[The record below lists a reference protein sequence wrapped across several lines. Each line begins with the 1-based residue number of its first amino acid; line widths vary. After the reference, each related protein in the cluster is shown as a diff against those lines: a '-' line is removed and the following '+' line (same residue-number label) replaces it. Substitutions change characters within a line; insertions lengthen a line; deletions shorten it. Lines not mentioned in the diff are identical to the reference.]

1 MEKLSFYHLLDAAQ
15 IKDSDINLL
24 IDLAEK
30 YRQNSHQ
37 KNFAAKDCEGLIA
50 ATLFFEASTR
60 TRMSFESAMLR
71 LGGNNI
77 TLENG
82 ETSSVKKGETLTD
95 TGRIVSNYADIIIV
109 RHPETGSVAE
119 LAKYSSVPVIN
130 AGDGTNQHPSQSLAD
145 LYTIFCEKKRL
156 DNLKIGVLGD
166 LKHGRTVHSLLTLLS
181 RYASNS
187 LTLISHPSLGIDA
200 AYKQQLSTHGC
211 KIIETY
217 NLENSIGELDILYVT
232 RIQQERF
239 QDIRE
244 YEKVKNLFHV
254 NSTLLQKAKKNL
266 TILHPLPR
274 VNEIAIEVDFTDQ
287 ARYFAQANYAVY
299 IRMALLYLMT
309 RGNCLVPASCK

>member
-15 IKDSDINLL
+15 IKDSDINQL

-30 YRQNSHQ
+30 YRKQGNE
-37 KNFAAKDCEGLIA
+37 KNFIDANCRGLIA
-50 ATLFFEASTR
+50 ANLFFEASTR

-77 TLENG
+77 TLESG
-82 ETSSVKKGETLTD
+82 EASSVKKGETLTD

-166 LKHGRTVHSLLTLLS
+166 LKYGRTVHSLLTLLS
-181 RYASNS
+181 RHQSNS
-187 LTLISHPSLGIDA
+187 LTLISHPSLKVEAD
-200 AYKQQLSTHGC
+200 YKQHLSAHGC
-211 KIIETY
+211 KIIETDD
-217 NLENSIGELDILYVT
+217 LENSIGELDILYVT
-232 RIQQERF
+232 RVQQERF
-239 QDIRE
+239 PDPKE
-244 YEKVKNLFHV
+244 YEKVKNLYHV
-254 NSTLLQKAKKNL
+254 DSALLEKAKKNL
-266 TILHPLPR
+266 TIMHPLPR
-274 VNEIAIEVDFTDQ
+274 VSEIAIEVDFTDQ
-287 ARYFAQANYAVY
+287 ARYFAQAHYAVY

-309 RGNCLVPASCK
+309 RGGK